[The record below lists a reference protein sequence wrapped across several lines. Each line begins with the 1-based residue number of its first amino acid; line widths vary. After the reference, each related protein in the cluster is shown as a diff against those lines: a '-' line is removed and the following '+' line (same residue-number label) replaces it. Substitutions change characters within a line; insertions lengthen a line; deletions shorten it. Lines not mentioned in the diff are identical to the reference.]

1 MLIVIAG
8 FQQRY
13 GEIEAIKPRLGIWMS
28 IDDRWKAEPKY
39 ITRNYLINTQELKGL
54 IIDRTKPLALTVAKE
69 RKRT

>member
-13 GEIEAIKPRLGIWMS
+13 GDMEAIKPRLGLWMS

-39 ITRNYLINTQELKGL
+39 ITRNGLINTQELKGL
-54 IIDRTKPLALTVAKE
+54 IIDRTKPLALTVAKG
-69 RKRT
+69 RK

>member
-13 GEIEAIKPRLGIWMS
+13 GDIEAIKPRLGIWMS

-39 ITRNYLINTQELKGL
+39 I
-54 IIDRTKPLALTVAKE
+54 DWTKPLALTVAKG
-69 RKRT
+69 RK